1 MPILALKCRLQVEQV
16 TSEIND
22 SDEDPLA
29 VALFQL
35 GFKGVFVA
43 FLSAI
48 SRVFSFLN
56 VSIETFF
63 GSRSLWILVT

>member
-29 VALFQL
+29 VALFQRD
-35 GFKGVFVA
+35 FNGVFVA
-43 FLSAI
+43 FLLDN

-63 GSRSLWILVT
+63 GSRSLCILAT